1 MADHNI
7 TFEQI
12 DAAVNKFDFAA
23 HHSAVAKLR
32 PAAAGNPAL
41 ALPQLCPLYKTIVRP
56 ILVVLSNLPFIPQKW
71 RDAIKEFIAVVD
83 ILCP

>member
-1 MADHNI
+1 VADHNI

-23 HHSAVAKLR
+23 HHATVAKLG
-32 PAAAGNPAL
+32 PAGAQNPAL

-56 ILVVLSNLPFIPQKW
+56 ILVVLSNLPLIPQKW
-71 RDAIKEFIAVVD
+71 KDAIKAFIAVVD
-83 ILCP
+83 VLCP